1 MQDLMIYIHNGLAT
15 TSLLYFLIISIWGY
29 VLFFSH
35 KGINSGYWGMLV
47 IAEVLIL
54 AECAV
59 GGYLWFQGLQPARSL
74 HLLYGAI
81 IPIMIPGAYLY
92 TRGRGARAEAL
103 IYGTTTIITVGLILR
118 AMYTARFLL
127 PTGR

>member
-29 VLFFSH
+29 TLFFRRKAIDSA
-35 KGINSGYWGMLV
+35 YWGMLV
-47 IAEVLIL
+47 IAEILIV
-54 AECAV
+54 AESLV
-59 GGYLWFQGLQPARSL
+59 GGYLWVEGLRPSRSL

-118 AMYTARFLL
+118 AMYTARFIL
-127 PTGR
+127 PGGG

>member
-29 VLFFSH
+29 ILFFRRKPIDSA
-35 KGINSGYWGMLV
+35 YWGMLV
-47 IAEVLIL
+47 IAEILIV
-54 AECAV
+54 AESLV
-59 GGYLWFQGLQPARSL
+59 GGYLWVEGLRPSRGL
-74 HLLYGAI
+74 HLLYGAL

-118 AMYTARFLL
+118 AVYTARYVL
-127 PTGR
+127 PGG